1 MQQASLSISQAGYNT
16 ITDILGSRAAAVVV
30 PFTEANEIE
39 QLLRA
44 RRLQDRGRLV
54 MLESDQLSATRLA
67 GAVDTALDLDTS
79 FVVDLDGAANSAMMI
94 EKWLEAAAA

>member
-1 MQQASLSISQAGYNT
+1 M
-16 ITDILGSRAAAVVV
+16 VV